1 MNATQLKVPVPF
13 LFVSLVLGLVLLLA
27 APASGTAQGPPDDTP
42 GGEPAPEVSPELVFS
57 DATVEITGLT
67 PGGRVAYL
75 TVWREQTRI
84 GTVGTLLDEVL
95 VDEDGDGAVT
105 VELERSIPALSV
117 WVAVD
122 VSSGVRVVRSP
133 EAFEPRRREVRPGE
147 FLRPAGLA
155 QVDVP
160 RAEVLM
166 VRPGE
171 DAFRAR
177 LGDGGVDDQDGETD
191 GRVALS
197 AAELLRP
204 VRRPPEVVEPPLPA
218 RLQGGD
224 VVVAVDPRTLEV
236 VELEVPGQPPG
247 GQP

>member
-1 MNATQLKVPVPF
+1 MKPTALPPIRTL
-13 LFVSLVLGLVLLLA
+13 LASLVMALLLA
-27 APASGTAQGPPDDTP
+27 PAVPGAAQGPPDDTP
-42 GGEPAPEVSPELVFS
+42 AGEPAPEVSPELVFS
-57 DATVEITGLT
+57 ESAVEVTGLT
-67 PGGRVAYL
+67 PGGQVAYL

-84 GTVGTLLDEVL
+84 GTEVTLLDEVL
-95 VDEDGDGAVT
+95 ADEDGDGSVT
-105 VELERSIPALSV
+105 LEMDRPLPALSV
-117 WVAVD
+117 WAVVD
-122 VSSGVRVVRSP
+122 VTTGARRIQSP
-133 EAFEPRRREVRPGE
+133 ADFEPRRREVRPGQ
-147 FLRPAGLA
+147 FLQPTGLA

-204 VRRPPEVVEPPLPA
+204 ARRPPEVAEPPFPA
-218 RLQGGD
+218 RFQGGD
-224 VVVAVDPRTLEV
+224 VLVAVDPRTLET
-236 VELEVPGQPPG
+236 VELEVPGEPPG